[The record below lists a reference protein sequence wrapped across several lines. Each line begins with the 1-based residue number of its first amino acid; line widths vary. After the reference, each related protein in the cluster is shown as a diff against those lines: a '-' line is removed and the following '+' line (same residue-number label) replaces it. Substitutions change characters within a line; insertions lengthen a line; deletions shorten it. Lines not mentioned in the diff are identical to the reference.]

1 MANEKGNTRV
11 FVLALGLLVGFVIG
25 FVMLLANLPVDT
37 TLSDVEVA
45 RANSPAAIESRN
57 DFEFYTMLAD
67 SANRPAEVTT
77 RPDSPLDNVIAVA
90 TPGQQQNQQPLQRA
104 IAPATR
110 VVPGAAQNLN
120 RRNVA
125 SEVYAEI
132 PAANYGQESYFLQTG
147 NYRSAEEAERRRAE
161 VLLLGLDAFIVTR
174 EEPNGGVGHRVRVGP
189 FVDQSRMV
197 DAKKRLRQ
205 GKVLYD
211 IIRVTG

>member
-1 MANEKGNTRV
+1 MADEKGNTRV

-25 FVMLLANLPVDT
+25 FVILLANLPVDT

-45 RANSPAAIESRN
+45 RANGPAAVERRN
-57 DFEFYTMLAD
+57 DFEFYTMLAE
-67 SANRPAEVTT
+67 SADRPASVTT
-77 RPDSPLDNVIAVA
+77 RPESAAGGLLEVKAPESRTI
-90 TPGQQQNQQPLQRA
+90 T
-104 IAPATR
+104 PATR
-110 VVPGAAQNLN
+110 VVPGDAQNLN
-120 RRNVA
+120 RRNLA

-132 PAANYGQESYFLQTG
+132 PAANYGQESYFLQAG
-147 NYRSAEEAERRRAE
+147 NYRSAAEAERRRAE

-174 EEPNGGVGHRVRVGP
+174 EEANGGVGHRVRVGP

>member
-1 MANEKGNTRV
+1 MADEKGNTRV

-25 FVMLLANLPVDT
+25 FVILLANLPVDT

-45 RANSPAAIESRN
+45 RANSPAAIEKRN

-67 SANRPAEVTT
+67 SADRPAEVTT
-77 RPDSPLDNVIAVA
+77 RPESTGSVIEVKAPERV
-90 TPGQQQNQQPLQRA
+90 
-104 IAPATR
+104 IVPATR
-110 VVPGAAQNLN
+110 VVPGSAQNLN

-147 NYRSAEEAERRRAE
+147 NYRDAAEAERRRAQ

>member
-1 MANEKGNTRV
+1 MADEKGNTRV

-25 FVMLLANLPVDT
+25 FVILLANLPVDT

-45 RANSPAAIESRN
+45 RANSPAAIEKRN

-67 SANRPAEVTT
+67 SADRPAEVTT
-77 RPDSPLDNVIAVA
+77 RPESTGNVIEVKA
-90 TPGQQQNQQPLQRA
+90 PERI

-110 VVPGAAQNLN
+110 VVPGSAQNLN

-147 NYRSAEEAERRRAE
+147 NYRDAAEAERRRAQ